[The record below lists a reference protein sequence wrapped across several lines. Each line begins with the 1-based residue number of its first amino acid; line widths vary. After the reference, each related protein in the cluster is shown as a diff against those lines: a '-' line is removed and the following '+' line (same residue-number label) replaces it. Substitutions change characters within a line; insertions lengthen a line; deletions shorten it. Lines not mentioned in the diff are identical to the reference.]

1 MTMRLNMVVK
11 MVGVMDMTR
20 DMKMDANFMMI
31 IRLQNIN
38 FQSNGEYVEST
49 NKALWIRL

>member
-11 MVGVMDMTR
+11 MVGVR